1 MRLYEIIGPEDAYLV
16 VGRINRKQL
25 YIRYQYIDTNLR
37 LLRKPKN
44 LPINRTKLM
53 ATIRDLIISFR
64 DNVELLVH
72 HCEYDMDKPSV
83 KEYVQQTQ
91 SWLEKCLKEAR
102 ELGIIK
108 FKL

>member
-72 HCEYDMDKPSV
+72 HCEYDMDKPAVQEYV
-83 KEYVQQTQ
+83 KEAKG
-91 SWLEKCLKEAR
+91 WLETSLQEAR
-102 ELGIIK
+102 NLGVRI
-108 FKL
+108 